1 MIVHNVSMGKSI
13 VATLL
18 ETIAIIILALV
29 TGEAVL
35 LLTLAYLI
43 LKHTVVNF
51 LGQTLISLQTI
62 SLVRV
67 WCKNDISAV

>member
-35 LLTLAYLI
+35 LLTLRLF
-43 LKHTVVNF
+43 NF
-51 LGQTLISLQTI
+51 
-62 SLVRV
+62 
-67 WCKNDISAV
+67 N